1 MNIKLIMIIISA
13 LAFLMVAGFGI
24 WVAVTG
30 PAKQPKQQ
38 EVKGAATSQEELIRQ
53 LEQNVFGDVIR

>member
-1 MNIKLIMIIISA
+1 MNIKLIMIIISTLA
-13 LAFLMVAGFGI
+13 LLMVAGFGI

-30 PAKQPKQQ
+30 PAKQVTQ
-38 EVKGAATSQEELIRQ
+38 EVKGAATSQEELIRK